1 MKHDLRYY
9 VKSYAII
16 TLGSLIYALAYNIF
30 YAPNLVAMGGL
41 TGLGQVLNAIFPVLP
56 VGITVF
62 VMNVPLFI
70 MGWKLIGGHLLVSS
84 LYAMTFSSFAIDVL
98 DMIYQF
104 PPMDTMLAAI
114 FGGALL
120 GLGIGLVFS
129 KGATT
134 GGTDLIARLL
144 KLKFAWLPMGT
155 LVLIPDF
162 IVIALAAIAFG
173 KVETALYG
181 IVSLYI
187 TTKVMDTVLYGMDSS
202 KVAYIISDA
211 CREITD
217 AVIAMDRGATIL
229 HGEGAYSGDA
239 KKGADGCL
247 QAAGDRAPEG
257 EGQRDRPPRLPH
269 RVRRPRCAGR
279 GLPHLQQGRHLICPQ
294 KKGGLL

>member
-1 MKHDLRYY
+1 MKHTLSYY
-9 VKSYAII
+9 VKSYAVI
-16 TLGSLIYALAYNIF
+16 TLGSLLYALAYNIF

-41 TGLGQVLNAIFPVLP
+41 TGLGQVLNALIPALP
-56 VGITVF
+56 VGTTVF
-62 VMNVPLFI
+62 VMNVPLFFL
-70 MGWKLIGGHLLVSS
+70 GWKFIGGHLLVSS

-120 GLGIGLVFS
+120 GAGIGLVFS

-162 IVIALAAIAFG
+162 IVIVLAAIAFG
-173 KVETALYG
+173 RVESALYG
-181 IVSLYI
+181 LVSLFI
-187 TTKVMDTVLYGMDSS
+187 TSKVMDMVLYGLDSS
-202 KVAYIISDA
+202 KVAYIISDSCKA
-211 CREITD
+211 ITD

-229 HGEGAYSGDA
+229 HGEGAYSGDQ
-239 KKGADGCL
+239 KKVLMVAFKQKEIVPLKEKVNEIDPHAFLIVCDAHDVL
-247 QAAGDRAPEG
+247 G
-257 EGQRDRPPRLPH
+257 EGFRTYSKDD
-269 RVRRPRCAGR
+269 
-279 GLPHLQQGRHLICPQ
+279 I
-294 KKGGLL
+294 

>member
-1 MKHDLRYY
+1 MKHTVRHY
-9 VKSYAII
+9 VKSYAVI
-16 TLGSLIYALAYNIF
+16 TLGSILYALAYNIF

-41 TGLGQVLNAIFPVLP
+41 TGLGQVLNAIIPVLP
-56 VGITVF
+56 VGTTVF
-62 VMNVPLFI
+62 VMNVPLFFL
-70 MGWKLIGGHLLVSS
+70 GWKYIGGHLLVSS

-98 DMIYQF
+98 DMIYRF

-162 IVIALAAIAFG
+162 IVIALAAMAFG

-181 IVSLYI
+181 IVSLFI
-187 TTKVMDTVLYGMDSS
+187 TTKVMDMVLYGLDSS
-202 KVAYIISDA
+202 KVAYIISDS
-211 CREITD
+211 CKEITD
-217 AVIAMDRGATIL
+217 AVMAMDRGATIL
-229 HGEGAYSGDA
+229 HGEGAYSGDE
-239 KKGADGCL
+239 KKVLMVAFKQKEIVPLKEKVNEIDPHAFLIVCDAHDIL
-247 QAAGDRAPEG
+247 G
-257 EGQRDRPPRLPH
+257 EGFRTYSKDE
-269 RVRRPRCAGR
+269 
-279 GLPHLQQGRHLICPQ
+279 I
-294 KKGGLL
+294 

>member
-1 MKHDLRYY
+1 MKHTVSYY

-16 TLGSLIYALAYNIF
+16 TLGSLLYALAYNIF

-41 TGLGQVLNAIFPVLP
+41 TGLGQVLNAIIPVLP
-56 VGITVF
+56 LGTTVF
-62 VMNVPLFI
+62 VMNVPLFFL
-70 MGWKLIGGHLLVSS
+70 GWKYIGGHLLVSS
-84 LYAMTFSSFAIDVL
+84 LYAMTFSSFAIDVMN
-98 DMIYQF
+98 MIYQF
-104 PPMDTMLAAI
+104 PPMDTMLASI

-162 IVIALAAIAFG
+162 IVIALAAMAFG
-173 KVETALYG
+173 KVETAMYG

-187 TTKVMDTVLYGMDSS
+187 TTKVMDTVLYGLDSS
-202 KVAYIISDA
+202 KVAYIISDS
-211 CREITD
+211 CKEITD

-229 HGEGAYSGDA
+229 HGEGAYSGDE
-239 KKGADGCL
+239 KKVLMVAFKQKEIVPMKEKVNEIDP
-247 QAAGDRAPEG
+247 RAFLIVCDAHDVLG
-257 EGQRDRPPRLPH
+257 EGFRTYNKND
-269 RVRRPRCAGR
+269 
-279 GLPHLQQGRHLICPQ
+279 I
-294 KKGGLL
+294 

>member
-1 MKHDLRYY
+1 MKHTLSYY
-9 VKSYAII
+9 VKSYAVI
-16 TLGSLIYALAYNIF
+16 TLGSLLYALAYNIF

-41 TGLGQVLNAIFPVLP
+41 TGLGQVLNALIPVLP
-56 VGITVF
+56 VGTTVF
-62 VMNVPLFI
+62 VMNVPLFFL
-70 MGWKLIGGHLLVSS
+70 GWKFIGGHLLVSS

-120 GLGIGLVFS
+120 GAGIGLVFS

-162 IVIALAAIAFG
+162 IVIVLAAIAFG
-173 KVETALYG
+173 RVESALYG

-187 TTKVMDTVLYGMDSS
+187 TTKVMDTVLYGLDSS
-202 KVAYIISDA
+202 KVAYIISDSCKA
-211 CREITD
+211 ITD

-229 HGEGAYSGDA
+229 HGEGAYSGDQ
-239 KKGADGCL
+239 KKVLMVAFKQKEIVPLKEKVNEIDPHAFLIVCDAHDVL
-247 QAAGDRAPEG
+247 G
-257 EGQRDRPPRLPH
+257 EGFRTYSKDD
-269 RVRRPRCAGR
+269 
-279 GLPHLQQGRHLICPQ
+279 I
-294 KKGGLL
+294 

>member
-1 MKHDLRYY
+1 LKHTGSYY

-16 TLGSLIYALAYNIF
+16 TLGSLLYALAYNIF

-41 TGLGQVLNAIFPVLP
+41 TGLGQVLNAIIPVLP
-56 VGITVF
+56 VGTTVF
-62 VMNVPLFI
+62 VMNVPLFFL
-70 MGWKLIGGHLLVSS
+70 GWKYIGGHLLVSS
-84 LYAMTFSSFAIDVL
+84 LYAMTFSSFAIDVMN
-98 DMIYQF
+98 MIYQF
-104 PPMDTMLAAI
+104 PPMDTMLASI

-162 IVIALAAIAFG
+162 IVIALAAMAFG

-187 TTKVMDTVLYGMDSS
+187 TTKVMDTVLYGLDSS
-202 KVAYIISDA
+202 KVAYIISDR
-211 CREITD
+211 CKEITD

-229 HGEGAYSGDA
+229 HGEGAYSGDE
-239 KKGADGCL
+239 KKVLMVAFKQKEIVPLKEKVNEIDP
-247 QAAGDRAPEG
+247 RAFLIVCDAHDVLG
-257 EGQRDRPPRLPH
+257 EGFRTYNKND
-269 RVRRPRCAGR
+269 
-279 GLPHLQQGRHLICPQ
+279 I
-294 KKGGLL
+294 

>member
-1 MKHDLRYY
+1 MKHTVSYY
-9 VKSYAII
+9 VKSYAVI
-16 TLGSLIYALAYNIF
+16 TLGSILYALAYNIF

-41 TGLGQVLNAIFPVLP
+41 TGLGQVLNALIPVLP
-56 VGITVF
+56 VGTTVF
-62 VMNVPLFI
+62 VMNVPLFFL
-70 MGWKLIGGHLLVSS
+70 GWKFIGGHLLVSS
-84 LYAMTFSSFAIDVL
+84 LYAMTFSSFAIDVM

-120 GLGIGLVFS
+120 GAGIGLVFS

-162 IVIALAAIAFG
+162 IVIVLAAIAFG
-173 KVETALYG
+173 KVESALYG

-187 TTKVMDTVLYGMDSS
+187 TTKVMDTVLYGLDSS

-211 CREITD
+211 CKEITD
-217 AVIAMDRGATIL
+217 AVMAMDRGATIL
-229 HGEGAYSGDA
+229 HGEGAYSGDE
-239 KKGADGCL
+239 KKVLMVAFKQKEIVPLKEKVNEIDPHAFLIVCDAHDVL
-247 QAAGDRAPEG
+247 G
-257 EGQRDRPPRLPH
+257 EGFRTYSKDD
-269 RVRRPRCAGR
+269 
-279 GLPHLQQGRHLICPQ
+279 I
-294 KKGGLL
+294 

>member
-1 MKHDLRYY
+1 MKHTLSYY
-9 VKSYAII
+9 VKSYAVI
-16 TLGSLIYALAYNIF
+16 TLGSLLYALAYNIF

-41 TGLGQVLNAIFPVLP
+41 TGLGQVLNALIPVLP
-56 VGITVF
+56 VGTTVF
-62 VMNVPLFI
+62 VMNVPLFFL
-70 MGWKLIGGHLLVSS
+70 GWKFIGGHLLISS

-120 GLGIGLVFS
+120 GAGIGLVFS

-162 IVIALAAIAFG
+162 IVIVLAAIAFG
-173 KVETALYG
+173 KVESALYG
-181 IVSLYI
+181 LVSLFI
-187 TTKVMDTVLYGMDSS
+187 TSKVMDMVLYGLDSS
-202 KVAYIISDA
+202 KVAYIISDSCKA
-211 CREITD
+211 ITD

-229 HGEGAYSGDA
+229 HGEGAYSGDQ
-239 KKGADGCL
+239 KKVLMVAFKQKEIVPLKEKVNEIDPHAFLIVCDAHDVL
-247 QAAGDRAPEG
+247 G
-257 EGQRDRPPRLPH
+257 EGFRTYSKDD
-269 RVRRPRCAGR
+269 
-279 GLPHLQQGRHLICPQ
+279 I
-294 KKGGLL
+294 